1 MANQSPPRI
10 FSAKRR
16 CAIRFRAHALQK
28 QPDAARFLLDDR
40 VEDVLERL
48 AFLRHEPATAL
59 IIGDLTGKLASEL
72 IRRGCAV
79 TSADPAALP
88 GVLALDEEQ
97 PYPVSG
103 FDLIVSLGTL
113 DTVNDLPGAL
123 IHIREALADNGLAI
137 ASFSGAGS
145 LQSLRQIM
153 LQGDGERPAAR
164 MHPMVDVRS
173 AAQLLQRANW
183 ASPVVDTHSLS
194 VRYRSLDTLVQDVR
208 AQGLSSALASIAPM
222 MSRDGLEHARK
233 AFADSADAEGRVLET
248 FEILTLSGWKPKGGW
263 LQ

>member
-10 FSAKRR
+10 FSAERR
-16 CAIRFRAHALQK
+16 RAIRFRAQALQK
-28 QPDAARFLLDDR
+28 RPDAARFLLDDR

-48 AFLRHEPATAL
+48 AFLRHEAATAL
-59 IIGDLTGKLASEL
+59 IIGDWTGMLAAELTQ
-72 IRRGCAV
+72 RGCAV
-79 TSADPAALP
+79 TSADPAAVP
-88 GVLALDEEQ
+88 GVLVLNEEQ
-97 PYPVSG
+97 PYPVGG

-123 IHIREALADNGLAI
+123 IHIREALADSGLAI

-153 LQGDGERPAAR
+153 LKADGERPAAR
-164 MHPMVDVRS
+164 LHPMVDVRS

-208 AQGLSSALASIAPM
+208 AQGLGCALASTAPM
-222 MSRDGLEHARK
+222 ISRDGLELARK
-233 AFADSADAEGRVLET
+233 AFADASDDEGRILET